1 MKEFKTIIRD
11 FESPLWALH
20 ILVPNDVAAF
30 FLENYSNRVIC
41 TLNDT
46 VTFHCALMPT
56 GKKTYFINTNK
67 ENRKK
72 INAKEG
78 DEVHV
83 KLVPDESKYGLP
95 MPEELQ
101 ELLNQ
106 DIEGDKV
113 FHSLTPGK
121 IRSLLHI
128 IGKPKGS
135 DTRLKKAI
143 VVIEYLKDNNGKLD
157 YKELQQAFRDYPY

>member
-1 MKEFKTIIRD
+1 MKEFKTKIRD
-11 FESPLWALH
+11 FESPLWGLH
-20 ILVPNDVAAF
+20 ILIPDEISTF
-30 FLENYSNRVIC
+30 FLEKYSNRLVC
-41 TLNDT
+41 SLNDV
-46 VTFHCALMPT
+46 VTFQGALMSD
-56 GKKTYFINTNK
+56 GNGSYFINTNK

-72 INAKEG
+72 VNAKVG
-78 DEVHV
+78 DEVNV
-83 KLVPDESKYGLP
+83 KLTPDESKYGLP

-106 DIEGDKV
+106 DIEGDQV
-113 FHSLTPGK
+113 FHSLTPGR

-143 VVIEYLKDNNGKLD
+143 VVIEYLKTNNGKLD
-157 YKELQQAFRDYPY
+157 YTERNQAFKDYSF